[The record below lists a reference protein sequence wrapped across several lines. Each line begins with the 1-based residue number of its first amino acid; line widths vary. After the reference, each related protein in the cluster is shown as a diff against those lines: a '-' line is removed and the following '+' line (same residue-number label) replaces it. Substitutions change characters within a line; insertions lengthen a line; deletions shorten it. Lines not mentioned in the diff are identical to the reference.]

1 MNKVEGSTVTTIQ
14 QNAPLLEQQID
25 DPPLSPL
32 ERRLAWAAIA
42 LVVAFALG
50 AGVLWLQFG
59 GIVSAAPF
67 EDGLRL
73 FICH

>member
-1 MNKVEGSTVTTIQ
+1 MLDQPIE
-14 QNAPLLEQQID
+14 

-42 LVVAFALG
+42 LVVVFALG

-67 EDGLRL
+67 EDGWRL